1 MDTSTAWAFYYLQA
15 EDGEDRSHPNA
26 FRIPKASPG
35 ADITLADVHK
45 RFPLATP
52 TAFHFRFRVNSAK
65 GDTFF
70 WMDVTSLSQV
80 VPLVNGRVIAKVL
93 RLQRPTKIGL
103 VLHRKPV
110 LKWIDSLPS
119 KASSLPS
126 VQPTASSSQRTNNG
140 GSSADRSQ
148 KYSDTAPSSGGPSRP
163 PAPAP
168 STKPPC
174 ADVSTESTESFEDF
188 LSGGGTRAKPPQTAE
203 VVDLMSSGGT
213 TWKAKPSLLE
223 PAASTPSATGAPR
236 PKTPPKPVAS
246 AKNFEDDCGQT
257 VGPVSL
263 ADMEKHKVSSDG
275 SQVYNP
281 DLVDKSTKSS
291 AVRAAMEERER
302 TKAAEIERAR
312 LELLRRDD
320 EKVAMENA
328 KAQSV
333 VVLGPKMKAWAED
346 NGRKKNIRTLLSTM
360 HQVMWP
366 DSKWTEVNM
375 GKLLMPNDVKK
386 VYRRAIMVVH
396 PDKAGGRTADQLV
409 VAERIFDA
417 LNTAWDEFAR
427 TELK

>member
-1 MDTSTAWAFYYLQA
+1 MDTSSTSAWAFYYLQA

-45 RFPLATP
+45 HFPLANP
-52 TAFHFRFRVNSAK
+52 HAFHFRFRINSAK

-70 WMDVTSLSQV
+70 WIDITSPSQV
-80 VPLVNGRVIAKVL
+80 VPLVNGRVISKVL
-93 RLQRPTKIGL
+93 RLQRPVKVGL

-119 KASSLPS
+119 KPTSSLSS
-126 VQPTASSSQRTNNG
+126 VQPISSQRTNTN
-140 GSSADRSQ
+140 SSIDRPQ
-148 KYSDTAPSSGGPSRP
+148 KYSDASSSPGPRPLVLPQQPQLRPRPSRP
-163 PAPAP
+163 QKAQSP
-168 STKPPC
+168 SKTSCLEAALLPNQLP
-174 ADVSTESTESFEDF
+174 
-188 LSGGGTRAKPPQTAE
+188 
-203 VVDLMSSGGT
+203 
-213 TWKAKPSLLE
+213 TWSI
-223 PAASTPSATGAPR
+223 SW
-236 PKTPPKPVAS
+236 
-246 AKNFEDDCGQT
+246 GQ
-257 VGPVSL
+257 
-263 ADMEKHKVSSDG
+263 MEKHKVSSDG
-275 SQVYNP
+275 TQVYNP

-312 LELLRRDD
+312 QDLLRRDD
-320 EKVAMENA
+320 EKAAMDNA
-328 KAQSV
+328 KAHSV
-333 VVLGPKMKAWAED
+333 TVLGPKMKAWAED

-360 HQVMWP
+360 HH
-366 DSKWTEVNM
+366 VNM

-396 PDKAGGRTADQLV
+396 PDKAGGRTPDQLV

-417 LNTAWDEFAR
+417 LNTAWDEFSR